1 MDALVACND
10 LEENGQA
17 MYADASQPLR
27 TNSTG
32 MATPAVMFQRSMFIC
47 NWSSN
52 KRKRSLLSEVR
63 PVSTRLQIVD
73 SDVAHG
79 HISALL
85 LHCKHECSSLLF
97 QFVAV
102 IDSVR

>member
-47 NWSSN
+47 NWSPN

-73 SDVAHG
+73 SDVAHDY
-79 HISALL
+79 ISALL